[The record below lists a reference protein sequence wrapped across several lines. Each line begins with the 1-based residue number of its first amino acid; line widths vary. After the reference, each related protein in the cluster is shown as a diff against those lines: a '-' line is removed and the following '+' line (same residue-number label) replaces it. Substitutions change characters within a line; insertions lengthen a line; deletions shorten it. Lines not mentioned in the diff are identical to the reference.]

1 LSPPSRD
8 AQVSTNSA
16 SGPNVRANSV
26 ANNDAGASN
35 DVDTNNDVDASN
47 DADTSDDADSNNRP
61 E

>member
-1 LSPPSRD
+1 MD
-8 AQVSTNSA
+8 ALISTNSA

-47 DADTSDDADSNNRP
+47 GADSNNKP